1 MRMVTLKAHQCHTAI
16 IDPIKVDV
24 DIFIC
29 NTRVFNNVKFEFVC
43 TICTNMYHHVIIT
56 CPDYQ
61 QNCQRAIHLP
71 STTGVE
77 HPLSTTEAGHLPS
90 TTRPGHLPLELG
102 FYHLPLSDKHLPS
115 TTGAVNLPSTCTT
128 TAGHLLSATGAGHT
142 CTLVVY

>member
-71 STTGVE
+71 STTGAE
-77 HPLSTTEAGHLPS
+77 HPLSTTEAGHLPIDLDIYHL
-90 TTRPGHLPLELG
+90 PIELDIYHLPIELDIYHLQLELDIYHLPLELDI
-102 FYHLPLSDKHLPS
+102 YHLPLELDIYH
-115 TTGAVNLPSTCTT
+115 
-128 TAGHLLSATGAGHT
+128 
-142 CTLVVY
+142 